1 MDTVLNFVQQLVSSG
16 DLALAKLLRTK
27 TEEKIEAKK
36 AALEVQPVLLP
47 SVAISTKVSSVLDFK
62 AHLLAEQMTL
72 VDSELFSTV
81 EVAEA
86 LLWAKEQKEEVIPNL
101 TKFTEHFNN
110 VSYWIRTRILQE
122 EEAKE
127 RDKLAMKF
135 IKIMKSLRRLSN
147 FNSIFAI
154 LSALDSA
161 PLRRLDWPR
170 SITEGMKEFSA
181 LIDSSSSFRT
191 YRQALAETD
200 PPCIPYM

>member
-1 MDTVLNFVQQLVSSG
+1 MDTVSNFVQQLVSSG

-27 TEEKIEAKK
+27 TEEKIEARK
-36 AALEVQPVLLP
+36 AALEVQPILLP

-72 VDSELFSTV
+72 VDSELFSKV

-170 SITEGMKEFSA
+170 SITEGMKDFSA